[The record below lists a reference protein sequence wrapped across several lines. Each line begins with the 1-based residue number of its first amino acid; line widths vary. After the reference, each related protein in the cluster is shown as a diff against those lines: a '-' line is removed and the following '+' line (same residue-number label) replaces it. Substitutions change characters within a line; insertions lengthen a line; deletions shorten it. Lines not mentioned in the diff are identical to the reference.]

1 MSDGWKSTHIGEI
14 ERTGRFWRPVRK
26 HFGLRAFGVNAWVA
40 ESEGDEI
47 IQEHSEEDSGHEE
60 LYVVTDGH
68 ATFTLGGEE
77 VDAPT
82 GTYVYVAPETSR
94 KAVAKEAGTTIIS
107 IGAKP
112 GEAFEVQ
119 NWEANAEMWPLY
131 EAGDYEGAIAVLEK
145 ALERERQGALV
156 YNLACMEAMLGRRED
171 AVEHLLESLEG
182 APERFIE
189 TARNDSDLD
198 SIKDDPR
205 VVELLSRG
213 G

>member
-26 HFGLRAFGVNAWVA
+26 HFGIRAFGVNSWVA

-47 IQEHSEEDSGHEE
+47 VAEHAEDSGHEE

-68 ATFTLGGEE
+68 ATFTLGGEV
-77 VDAPT
+77 VDAPA
-82 GTYVYVAPETSR
+82 GTYVYVEPETSR
-94 KAVAKEAGTTIIS
+94 KAVAKEAGTTIVS

-119 NWEANAEMWPLY
+119 TWEANAEMWPLY
-131 EAGDYEGAIAVLEK
+131 EAGDYEGALAVLEK
-145 ALERERQGALV
+145 ALERERHGPLL
-156 YNLACMEAMLGRRED
+156 YNVACMEAMLGRREE
-171 AVEHLLESLEG
+171 AVEHLLQSLEG
-182 APERFIE
+182 APERYIE

-198 SIKDDPR
+198 SIRDDPR
-205 VVELLSRG
+205 VARLLSPKS
-213 G
+213 